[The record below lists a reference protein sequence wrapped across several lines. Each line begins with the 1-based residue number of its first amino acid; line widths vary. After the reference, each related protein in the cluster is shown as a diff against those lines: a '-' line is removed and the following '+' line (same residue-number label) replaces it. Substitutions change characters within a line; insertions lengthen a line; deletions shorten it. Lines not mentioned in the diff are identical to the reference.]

1 MMDARKSPLVSVVI
15 AAYNAESFLD
25 QAIRSVVTQTVADWE
40 LYVIDD
46 HSADGTY
53 AVAKVWEQRD
63 PRIHALTN
71 AHNWGVSRTRNRG
84 IELARGQYIALLDAD
99 DAWYPKKLERQLE
112 KFGNKNVGIV
122 YCAYDVIDTDEK
134 KRCTYHVPEQTNY
147 EAMLRENVM
156 SCVTMLIPA
165 EILKNNPFKSEF
177 AHEDYVL
184 GLDILMAGYSAV
196 GCTEPLVEVHRVKG
210 SRSFNKIGAAVNR
223 WKVYREYLKLPLWKS
238 VRVFTAYAFAGVKKY
253 YGNAGECA

>member
-1 MMDARKSPLVSVVI
+1 MMDDWKNPLVSVVI
-15 AAYNAESFLD
+15 AAYNAENFLN
-25 QAIRSVVTQTVADWE
+25 QAIGSVVAQTVTDWE

-46 HSADGTY
+46 HSTDGTY
-53 AVAKVWEQRD
+53 AVAKAWEQRD
-63 PRIHALTN
+63 PRIHILTN
-71 AHNWGVSRTRNRG
+71 AHNCGVSKTRNRG
-84 IELARGQYIALLDAD
+84 IELARGKYIALLDAD

-112 KFGNKNVGIV
+112 KFGEENVGIV
-122 YCAYDVIDTDEK
+122 YCAYDVINTDEK
-134 KRCTYHVPEQTNY
+134 KRCTYFVPEQTNY

-165 EILKNNPFKSEF
+165 EILKRNPFKSEF

-184 GLDILMAGYSAV
+184 GLDILMAGYCAL
-196 GCTEPLVEVHRVKG
+196 GCTEPLAEVHRIKG

-223 WKVYREYLKLPLWKS
+223 WKVYRAYLKLPLWKS
-238 VRVFTAYAFAGVKKY
+238 AQVFAAYAFAGVKKY